1 MLVMLLVF
9 AGIIAGLFVGV
20 HAGITT
26 TRFQAIES
34 NAGRWVLVN
43 EKTGETKWEWTGRV
57 P

>member
-9 AGIIAGLFVGV
+9 AGIIAGLVVGV